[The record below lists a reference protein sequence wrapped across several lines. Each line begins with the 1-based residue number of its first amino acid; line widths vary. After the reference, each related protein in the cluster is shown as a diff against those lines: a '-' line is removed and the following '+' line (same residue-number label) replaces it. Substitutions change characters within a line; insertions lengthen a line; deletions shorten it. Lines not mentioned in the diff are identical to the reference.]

1 MNSKQTV
8 NVSIFDESYCLVTD
22 ELEAH
27 LMQAARLVDE
37 QMRTI
42 AKTGIKDIQKIGVLV
57 ALQLASKYL
66 KEQDLLQKNTTAISD
81 VLERLDLQNKLL
93 SDIL

>member
-8 NVSIFDESYCLVTD
+8 NVSIFDETYSLVTD
-22 ELEAH
+22 ELETH
-27 LMQAARLVDE
+27 LKEAARLVDE
-37 QMRTI
+37 QMRAI
-42 AKTGIKDIQKIGVLV
+42 SKSGIKDVQKIGVLV

-66 KEQDLLQKNTTAISD
+66 KEQDLLQQHTSAISN

>member
-1 MNSKQTV
+1 MKSKQTV
-8 NVSIFDESYCLVTD
+8 NVSIFDETYSLVTD
-22 ELEAH
+22 ELESH
-27 LMQAARLVDE
+27 LIEAARLVDE

-42 AKTGIKDIQKIGVLV
+42 SRAGIKDVHKIGVLV

-66 KEQDLLQKNTTAISD
+66 KEQDLLQQHTAAISN